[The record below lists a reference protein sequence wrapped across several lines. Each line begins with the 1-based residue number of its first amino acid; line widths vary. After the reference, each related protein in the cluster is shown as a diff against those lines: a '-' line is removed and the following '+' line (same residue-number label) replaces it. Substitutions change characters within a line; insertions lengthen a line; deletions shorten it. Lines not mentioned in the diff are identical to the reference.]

1 MMLKAKAA
9 SENLLDELQDTLA
22 HGPVARRVET
32 LRRVTDLFI
41 NGAVDYSDDQVAL
54 FDDVFACLVR
64 HIEAKAR
71 ALLAQRLAPIVKAP
85 PRIIR
90 HLASDDLIEVA
101 APVLTQSTQLD
112 DRALIATAR
121 SKSQGHMLAISKRQV
136 LSGAV
141 TEVLVELGNTEV
153 VHSTVNNPGAEFSEQ
168 GYSTLASRVESDD
181 NLSALVGMVSSIP
194 RHHYLKLI
202 AKASVSVRSR
212 LQAAHPQEAGEVASA
227 VREASRRARLAP
239 AAMSRE
245 TVIAHGLVRALHE
258 DGRLNEHLLGGFAE
272 EGKFDETNAA
282 LACMANVTVSVAE
295 SMMIESRAEGVLIL
309 AKVAGL
315 SWTTVCAII
324 NLRNELAGMKRSDL
338 DAFRLTY
345 EQLRPTTAQQ
355 VLRFHR
361 MQQETAQAAAR
372 DDSSSTG

>member
-1 MMLKAKAA
+1 MNLRAKAA

-32 LRRVTDLFI
+32 LRRVTDLFV
-41 NGAVDYSDDQVAL
+41 NGAVDYSDEQVAL
-54 FDDVFACLVR
+54 FDDVFECLVR
-64 HIEAKAR
+64 HIEAKAK
-71 ALLAQRLAPIVKAP
+71 ALLARRLAPVAKAP
-85 PRIIR
+85 PRVIR
-90 HLASDDLIEVA
+90 HLAFDDLIDVA

-112 DRALIATAR
+112 DHVLIENVR

-168 GYSTLASRVESDD
+168 GYSTLASRVGTDD
-181 NLSALVGMVSSIP
+181 TLSALVGMASSIP
-194 RHHYLKLI
+194 RHHYLKLL

-212 LQAAHPQEAGEVASA
+212 LEAAHPQEASEVATA
-227 VREASRRARLAP
+227 VREASRRARSARD
-239 AAMSRE
+239 AMNKE
-245 TVIAHGLVRALHE
+245 TVIAHGLVRALHA
-258 DGRLNEHLLGGFAE
+258 DGRLDEQLVGSFAE

-282 LACMANVTVSVAE
+282 MACMANVTVSVAE

-315 SWTTVCAII
+315 SWATVHAII
-324 NLRNELAGMKRSDL
+324 NLRDELAGMKSADI
-338 DAFRLTY
+338 DACRITY

-361 MQQETAQAAAR
+361 MQQETAQTSGPAR
-372 DDSSSTG
+372 NDG

>member
-1 MMLKAKAA
+1 MHLRAKAA

-32 LRRVTDLFI
+32 LRRVTDLFVS
-41 NGAVDYSDDQVAL
+41 GAVDYSDEQVAL

-64 HIEAKAR
+64 HIEAKAK
-71 ALLAQRLAPIVKAP
+71 ALLAQRLAPIAKAP

-90 HLASDDLIEVA
+90 HLAFDDLIDVA

-112 DRALIATAR
+112 DHALIENAR
-121 SKSQGHMLAISKRQV
+121 SKSQGHLLAISKRQV

-141 TEVLVELGNTEV
+141 TEVLVELGNIEV
-153 VHSTVNNPGAEFSEQ
+153 VHSTVNNPGAEFSAQ
-168 GYSTLASRVESDD
+168 GYSTLASRVEIDD
-181 NLSALVGMVSSIP
+181 TLSALISMVSSIP

-212 LQAAHPQEAGEVASA
+212 LEAAHPQEANEIATA

-239 AAMSRE
+239 AAMSKE
-245 TVIAHGLVRALHE
+245 TVIAHGLVRALYE
-258 DGRLNEHLLGGFAE
+258 DGRLDEKLVGNFAE

-282 LACMANVTVSVAE
+282 IACMANVTVSVAE
-295 SMMIESRAEGVLIL
+295 SIMIESRAEGVLIL

-315 SWTTVCAII
+315 TWSTVRAII
-324 NLRNELAGMKRSDL
+324 SLRDELSGMKSADIE
-338 DAFRLTY
+338 ACRLTY
-345 EQLRPTTAQQ
+345 EQLRPSTAQQ

-361 MQQETAQAAAR
+361 MQQETGSTAAPP
-372 DDSSSTG
+372 T

>member
-9 SENLLDELQDTLA
+9 SENLLDELQDTLT

-168 GYSTLASRVESDD
+168 GYSTLAWRVESDD